1 MLGAPPPPGRDEV
14 GIERTGALGVE
25 AAAVD
30 DRAAE
35 HTPVPGEE
43 LARRVDDDVGAE
55 LDRPERYG
63 VANVLSMTSGMPW
76 RCATA
81 AMAGMSRIRLVA
93 LEIDSANRARVSG
106 RIAASQASA
115 SSMSRRTS
123 SSMPSRA
130 RLSRRRPRVPS

>member
-1 MLGAPPPPGRDEV
+1 VRV
-14 GIERTGALGVE
+14 ERTGALGVE

-35 HTPVPGEE
+35 NTPVPGEE

-55 LDRPERYG
+55 LDRPEKVR

-76 RCATA
+76 RWATA

-115 SSMSRRTS
+115 SSMSATNVV
-123 SSMPSRA
+123 SMPSRA
-130 RLSRRRPRVPS
+130 MLSRRRPAVPS